1 MLPHSISKSKC
12 GSRLFR
18 YNRHVRVGRQ
28 GCYTGNQQA
37 QPHLYVSWCWHGK
50 VCPLP
55 GSPGSLLLGS
65 LLFLT
70 SITFHPSK
78 VDGKRL
84 KSAVE
89 GLVSGA
95 YTVTVTR
102 HSEEEI
108 RSTVRNGDG
117 REYGVALTEG

>member
-1 MLPHSISKSKC
+1 MVATIVL
-12 GSRLFR
+12 
-18 YNRHVRVGRQ
+18 
-28 GCYTGNQQA
+28 A
-37 QPHLYVSWCWHGK
+37 
-50 VCPLP
+50 
-55 GSPGSLLLGS
+55 
-65 LLFLT
+65 
-70 SITFHPSK
+70 K